1 MQSDEAG
8 EESSPKRVLSPHFLP
23 LDSGS
28 FAPFPFLSLTNV
40 ATSLRIA
47 LVLDP
52 LSVTLDGPLSFRVR
66 WGSHAPPLARELLG
80 RGHSVRGFGA
90 PPGLIPRSS
99 EVVLEGEVT
108 PSGWKTLLSFRPEV
122 LLAYG
127 ARSPAAVRGARVAR
141 KLGSALVLVES
152 LPERGRIT
160 ERTLARWGDWM
171 WGRYVRRTTGG
182 LIALDGP
189 TRAHALKRGY
199 ASDVVRIVPHGV
211 DTNEYRPGLTSTL
224 VARHRI
230 RGRILLYVGRMS
242 EERGLEVL
250 VAAFSR
256 TVGQRTDWNLVL
268 AGDGPLLPAL
278 RAMVVRLGV
287 ADRVHLLPRPRA
299 EELPGLFAAS
309 TLLALPARDGTAV
322 GRQIPRALSCGLPVL
337 ASDLPRFS
345 NLIRDDECGL
355 LVKPGDVESWTAAIR
370 QAASSPLARKR
381 WSTSGRRLALERLSW
396 SAVAQE
402 FEQVFLEARER
413 VRAKLAARDRGKA
426 IGEGAIQA
434 ERVP

>member
-1 MQSDEAG
+1 MK
-8 EESSPKRVLSPHFLP
+8 PTKKVLRSRFSRHTF
-23 LDSGS
+23 
-28 FAPFPFLSLTNV
+28 FRLTHV

-52 LSVTLDGPLSFRVR
+52 LSVTLDSPLSLRVR

-99 EVVLEGEVT
+99 EIEGEAT
-108 PSGWKTLLSFRPEV
+108 PGGWKTLLSFRPEV

-141 KLGSALVLVES
+141 KLGAVLVLVES
-152 LPERGRIT
+152 LPESGRIT
-160 ERTLARWGDWM
+160 ERTLARWGEWM
-171 WGRYVRRTTGG
+171 WGHYVRRTAGS

-189 TRAHALKRGY
+189 TRVHALKRGF
-199 ASDVVRIVPHGV
+199 APDVVRIIPHGV
-211 DTNEYRPGLTSTL
+211 DTNEYRPGLASTL

-250 VAAFSR
+250 ITAFSR
-256 TVGQRTDWNLVL
+256 TVGQRSDWNLVL

-287 ADRVHLLPRPRA
+287 ADRVHWLPRPRE

-345 NLIRDDECGL
+345 NLIRNDECGL
-355 LVKPGDVESWTAAIR
+355 LVKPGDAEAWTAAIR

-381 WSTSGRRLALERLSW
+381 WSTSGRHLALERLAW

-402 FEQVFLEARER
+402 FERVFLEARER
-413 VRAKLAARDRGKA
+413 VQAKLAARSGKA
-426 IGEGAIQA
+426 IALPDRA
-434 ERVP
+434 P